1 MADQDAE
8 KFLQQIKSDANL
20 REALGKEM
28 QHDIAAGVQ
37 KYASQLGLHF
47 TTEELVKAYVEQL
60 AGQGLSHAD
69 IQDIMSATAGP
80 ELLVRYKANQ
90 AAIPYVSYAPN
101 GGPPVY
107 AGKPRY

>member
-1 MADQDAE
+1 MAEQDAE
-8 KFLQQIKSDANL
+8 KFLQQVKSDANL

-28 QHDIAAGVQ
+28 QRDIAAGVQ
-37 KYASQLGLHF
+37 KYATQFGLRF

-60 AGQGLSHAD
+60 AGQGVSQAD
-69 IQDIMSATAGP
+69 IQDIMSATTGP

-90 AAIPYVSYAPN
+90 TAIPYVSYAPT